1 MLNLL
6 RGEFYKLR
14 KSKCFYVCCIVAI
27 AFVFLNY
34 GMFALADHILHTEA
48 TEEETEMAEG
58 DASVHVY
65 YEGKEELS
73 EEESVWDTMGIL
85 DITATVVNDCSIIII
100 EVFVAIFVFGEY
112 ANGAIKNSV
121 CSGLGRWKIFLA
133 KLVASNVGVIIM
145 QVVMVFFVWLLGMFF
160 IGSDN
165 ITGEV
170 YRNLFQYMGMQI
182 ILGIALTTIM
192 VTLNQI
198 CRNMGAGIAI
208 GIGIVAFS
216 SFISTGIDT
225 VLKFLKLDVRFSKYW
240 IPELMGERPLADME
254 SSFVLRAII
263 SAIVWV
269 ILATVGGMI
278 HMKNTD
284 VK

>member
-1 MLNLL
+1 MINLL

-14 KSKCFYVCCIVAI
+14 KSKCFYVCCIVAV

-34 GMFALADHILHTEA
+34 GMFALADHILHTET
-48 TEEETEMAEG
+48 TEEETGMAEG

-65 YEGKEELS
+65 YEGKTGLGEEK
-73 EEESVWDTMGIL
+73 SVWDTMGIV
-85 DITATVVNDCSIIII
+85 DIAATAVSFCSMIIVG
-100 EVFVAIFVFGEY
+100 VFVAIFVYGEY

-133 KLVASNVGVIIM
+133 KLVASNVGVIII
-145 QVVMVFFVWLLGMFF
+145 QVVMVFFVWLLGMLF
-160 IGSDN
+160 IGSDS

-170 YRNLFQYMGMQI
+170 YRNLFRYMVMQI

-198 CRNMGAGIAI
+198 CRNMGTGIAI
-208 GIGIVAFS
+208 GIVMVVFS
-216 SFISTGIDT
+216 SFIATGLDT
-225 VLKFLKLDVRFSKYW
+225 ILKFLKLDVKFSDYW
-240 IPELMGERPLADME
+240 IPELIGECPLADIG
-254 SSFVLRAII
+254 SSFVIRATI

-269 ILATVGGMI
+269 ILATAGGII
-278 HMKNTD
+278 HIKKTD